1 LAGTRLTDPEGGFL
15 LWVEL
20 PAGVDAT
27 DVNQRALALG
37 VRVVP
42 GGLFSTGPAYDG
54 YLRLSRGAPWP
65 PGHRAGHPDPRRHRG
80 GAHARHGR
88 SFRSAHE
95 GVGDSLGSHKTEP
108 RMNPDAHG

>member
-1 LAGTRLTDPEGGFL
+1 LAGTRVTDPEGGFL

-42 GGLFSTGPAYDG
+42 GGLFSTGSAYDG

-65 PGHRAGHPDPRRHRG
+65 PAIEQATQTLGGIVAGPTPVTADLS
-80 GAHARHGR
+80 ARPTKAEAIRWGLIKRNHG
-88 SFRSAHE
+88 
-95 GVGDSLGSHKTEP
+95 
-108 RMNPDAHG
+108 